1 MDQLRAD
8 DDLQPTAPVEGVP
21 IEVQANS
28 MRLLR
33 RMRVAPEH
41 PHELPDQ
48 LVAWANSN
56 SLSRPDMAVA
66 TGFDLDQVHQIIRET
81 AERDRILTA
90 GALKQQA
97 ARHLPA

>member
-1 MDQLRAD
+1 MNQLRAD
-8 DDLQPTAPVEGVP
+8 EDLQPTVPVEGVP
-21 IEVQANS
+21 VEVQANS

-56 SLSRPDMAVA
+56 SLSRSDMAIA
-66 TGFDLDQVHQIIRET
+66 TGFDLDQVSQIIHET
-81 AERDRILTA
+81 AERDHNLKA
-90 GALKQQA
+90 HALKQQA
-97 ARHLPA
+97 ARHLPT